1 MQTRLLDLQAISQIN
16 LQRTNRAFPAHA
28 GSDADGRTQ
37 VLRFVGHSAGVD
49 EYRLLEFAGSAFE
62 GDGALPLDAA
72 NRQVAARP
80 NDTIGQRNA
89 DVPVAI
95 AAHRVVATGAK
106 QLRDR
111 NARSVFGQ
119 HRASFCTHGNAAG
132 FQRQNAKPAPH
143 GAGKRLMILTQ
154 RGAGGQ
160 FKSKG
165 VTFAR
170 ERQAVKIAAGPD
182 VIGRQR
188 RAVAGV
194 NC

>member
-1 MQTRLLDLQAISQIN
+1 M
-16 LQRTNRAFPAHA
+16 
-28 GSDADGRTQ
+28 
-37 VLRFVGHSAGVD
+37 RFVCHSAGVD

-106 QLRDR
+106 QLRGRDGGCVFAQHCTAFCAHGDPAVFKR
-111 NARSVFGQ
+111 HNAEPAA
-119 HRASFCTHGNAAG
+119 HRTREGLAHLA
-132 FQRQNAKPAPH
+132 
-143 GAGKRLMILTQ
+143 Q
-154 RGAGGQ
+154 RGASAQLKAQCIPLAG
-160 FKSKG
+160 
-165 VTFAR
+165 
-170 ERQAVKIAAGPD
+170 ERCAVKVAARPD

-188 RAVAGV
+188 RAVAGRGV
-194 NC
+194 